1 MAAPGSEEEF
11 TIEDVSD
18 ESSDS
23 DYSPPQ
29 KRCKAACCN
38 DRAGVECG
46 VSESKSQEN
55 EKSNSKSKYVNFTLE
70 LFEDKKKGKK
80 QVKRN
85 QKFNRNRTY
94 AEKKQ
99 CVDLD
104 VVDDFLSTKRCTCKK
119 NCIGKLCE
127 MRDKGALE
135 MVYDIRHDR
144 FEGQP
149 ESKTSHSEINPPRG

>member
-11 TIEDVSD
+11 TIEDVSE

-55 EKSNSKSKYVNFTLE
+55 EKTNSKSKYVNFTLE
-70 LFEDKKKGKK
+70 LFEDKKK
-80 QVKRN
+80 R
-85 QKFNRNRTY
+85 
-94 AEKKQ
+94 EK
-99 CVDLD
+99 
-104 VVDDFLSTKRCTCKK
+104 
-119 NCIGKLCE
+119 
-127 MRDKGALE
+127 A
-135 MVYDIRHDR
+135 
-144 FEGQP
+144 GQAQP
-149 ESKTSHSEINPPRG
+149 KI